1 MDSKTLFEKSR
12 PGRPGV
18 PVPDYWGADEAD
30 ERNDLP
36 ESMRRAQA
44 PALPEL
50 SECDVTRHFV
60 GLSQQNFSV
69 DTQFYPLGSCTMK
82 FNPRINE
89 KAAALPGFSGC
100 HPLVPADLC
109 QGSLQLMYELQGYL
123 AEITGME
130 AVTL

>member
-1 MDSKTLFEKSR
+1 MDSKTVFEKSR

-18 PVPDYWGADEAD
+18 AVPDYWGECQAECGCAI
-30 ERNDLP
+30 P
-36 ESMRRAQA
+36 ENMRRKRA

-89 KAAALPGFSGC
+89 KAAALPGFA
-100 HPLVPADLC
+100 H
-109 QGSLQLMYELQGYL
+109 
-123 AEITGME
+123 
-130 AVTL
+130 